1 MTLKHASSHRHPST
15 SRLRGGAALLVS
27 VLLAACGAL
36 PTRVDRPI
44 SQAQPPLA
52 DSPLV
57 RIAQDSSPGPM
68 LTGFRLMPLGFYS
81 LDARLQLA
89 RRARYSLDVQY
100 YQIQDD
106 RTGAC

>member
-1 MTLKHASSHRHPST
+1 MTLKRASSHRHPST

-27 VLLAACGAL
+27 VLLAACAL

-52 DSPLV
+52 DSLLV

-89 RRARYSLDVQY
+89 RRARYSLDVQR
-100 YQIQDD
+100 QVVNQ
-106 RTGAC
+106 